1 MKKRLKFFK
10 FIVNIIAFS
19 SITVSVFAPLWHFQN
34 TKNHSDFKVQTRD
47 LNIPNSKKLVN
58 FKDLV
63 QITSTTNEQNS
74 LIINANIEKNGIQI
88 NKTSTKSDVPNFD
101 DIKIKINQNG
111 DVILNSLSLE
121 IVNKK
126 AILYFED
133 GKPKLK
139 FENHIVDFEELLKP
153 TRVEKTLFFLL
164 PFIPFIAKAVAAV
177 VATVAVT
184 TVAVKMPNIVSDIG
198 RWIDSGTRS
207 RYESNNSEIISKTE
221 SSIVVDLDSLP
232 REEGESKIRTKEK
245 TESKAKAKAKANV
258 ITLSIVK
265 DKKSLQKYKGIHL
278 AWFFNFHDKDLTPH
292 FVISEQEI
300 SETQAWALAVG
311 SLLAQSKLTQ
321 IVIDNL
327 LPSSIKNNIGKK
339 KNDRKNMNLKLNSP
353 VDFYSNNRLVMRTLA
368 EKTRDTA
375 NFILGNSRSISND
388 NNLNKNHHFS
398 KSHFVVGNGLARDPI
413 DWTKPEN
420 VFFIPDPKSKQNKE
434 YQNVFFPSFH
444 VRRLI
449 FKDSWVHRDEMLNV
463 EKVHFLYGD
472 PHRFNV

>member
-63 QITSTTNEQNS
+63 QITSTRNEQNS

-121 IVNKK
+121 IFNKK

-153 TRVEKTLFFLL
+153 TRVEKTFFFLL

-184 TVAVKMPNIVSDIG
+184 TVAVKMPDIVSDIG

-245 TESKAKAKAKANV
+245 TESKTKTKTKANV

-375 NFILGNSRSISND
+375 NFILGNSRSISDD

-420 VFFIPDPKSKQNKE
+420 VFIIPKRKSKPNKE

-449 FKDSWVHRDEMLNV
+449 FEDGWVDRDKMLNV